1 MYDKTPSE
9 EHLRYLKQI
18 KKDRVKTVCWQIGL
32 LMFFILLWQVAADK
46 KWINDFITSSPSKIA
61 VTISGLLMQG
71 QLFKHLFITLGES
84 VTGFILGMVSG
95 TLISVLLWWF
105 PSAAKVADPY
115 LVVFN
120 ALPKVALGPVIIIWA
135 GAGVES
141 IIIMTL
147 AISLIT
153 TVIGIY
159 GGLKAVESEKL
170 LLMQTFGAN
179 KKQILFKVLLP
190 ASYVNIL
197 SVLKINVGL
206 SWVGVIIGEFLV
218 SKAGLGYLIMYGSQ
232 VFNLNLV
239 MTGVIILAV
248 CAAGMYLLI
257 SQFEKMVLRR
267 FGD

>member
-1 MYDKTPSE
+1 MYEKTPSE
-9 EHLRYLKQI
+9 EHQNYLKQI
-18 KKDRVKTVCWQIGL
+18 KCDRIKIVCWQAGL
-32 LMFFILLWQVAADK
+32 LLFFILLWQVAADK

-61 VTISGLLMQG
+61 QTISSLAAQG
-71 QLFKHLFITLGES
+71 QLFRHLFITLAES
-84 VTGFILGMVSG
+84 TAGFILGMFFG
-95 TLISVLLWWF
+95 TAISVLLWWF
-105 PSAAKVADPY
+105 PTTAKVADPY
-115 LVVFN
+115 LVVLN

-153 TVIGIY
+153 TIIGIY

-170 LLMQTFGAN
+170 MLMQTFGAN

-190 ASYVNIL
+190 ASYANIL

-239 MTGVIILAV
+239 MTGVIVLAL

-257 SQFEKMVLRR
+257 SRFEKIVLRR
-267 FGD
+267 FGE